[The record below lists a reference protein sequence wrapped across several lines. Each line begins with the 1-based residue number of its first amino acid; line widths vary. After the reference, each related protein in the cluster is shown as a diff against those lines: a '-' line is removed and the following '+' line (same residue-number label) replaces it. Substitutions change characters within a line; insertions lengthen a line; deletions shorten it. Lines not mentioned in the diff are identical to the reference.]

1 MASVQQDFAFLLD
14 TLSQAVEIIG
24 GQYADGLFDNQYQ
37 WQIVKDN
44 VSESI
49 SNSLSKGVCLRKYH
63 DGQWRYESSDN
74 LSSSHILEM
83 ARRVKDFNPYV
94 SRPIKLMENLPYLT
108 LDKEMQ
114 VKIDPRSKSS
124 EEKLGRIRELHKLA
138 SSYDPRIAN
147 VRIVYRQQLMER
159 IMTTSTGSKLRQVIP
174 RTRLLIFCT
183 AKEGNVTDQD
193 YLTLGGTKGYEIVED
208 LQEGEIK
215 KIVESALEQ
224 LKAESPP
231 KGNLPVILDPSMV
244 GITCH
249 ESFGHGLE
257 ADQVLRDRSYLA
269 NLKGKAVA
277 SSLVTIYEDST
288 IMGGHGTYFFDDD
301 GVPARKNIIVENGIL
316 VGFLHD
322 IMTASA
328 LNENLTANSRIEGNR
343 YRRFPRMTNTY
354 AGIGEM
360 ATEELIKDTK
370 YAVMLVHASHGQEDP
385 LGGGM
390 QIGSNKGYIIENGEK
405 KQPLKS
411 ITLSGRVLD
420 VLGNVDA
427 VSKDNFHLGL
437 GICGKG
443 NEDFVPEGSGGP
455 IWRTKGIVG

>member
-1 MASVQQDFAFLLD
+1 MTSVQQDFKFLLD
-14 TLSQAVEIIG
+14 TLGQAVEIIG
-24 GQYADGLFDNQYQ
+24 GQYADGLFDSQYQ

-49 SNSLSKGVCLRKYH
+49 SNSRSTGVCLRKYQ
-63 DGQWRYESSDN
+63 DGQWGYESSDN
-74 LSSSHILEM
+74 LSPTHILEM
-83 ARRVKDFNPYV
+83 ARRIKDFNPYV
-94 SRPIKLMENLPYLT
+94 SRPIKLMKDLPYLT
-108 LDKEMQ
+108 LDKEIQ

-124 EEKLGRIRELHKLA
+124 EEKLARIRELHRLA
-138 SSYDPRIAN
+138 SSYDPRIVN
-147 VRIVYRQQLMER
+147 VRVVYRQQLMER
-159 IMTTSTGSKLRQVIP
+159 IMATSTGSRLRQVIP
-174 RTRLLIFCT
+174 RTRFFIFCT

-193 YLTLGGTKGYEIVED
+193 YLTLGGTKGYEIVEN
-208 LQEGEIK
+208 LPEEKIK
-215 KIVESALEQ
+215 GTVDSALEQ
-224 LKAESPP
+224 LKAQSPP

-257 ADQVLRDRSYLA
+257 ADQVLRNRSYLSA
-269 NLKGKAVA
+269 LKGKSVA
-277 SSLVTIYEDST
+277 SPLVTIYEDS
-288 IMGGHGTYFFDDD
+288 IVDGGHGTYFFDDD
-301 GVPARKNIIVENGIL
+301 GVPARKNVIVEKGIL

-328 LNENLTANSRIEGNR
+328 LNENLTANSRAEGTR

-354 AGIGEM
+354 AGVGEM
-360 ATEELIKDTK
+360 SSEELIKDTK
-370 YAVMLVHASHGQEDP
+370 YAVMLVHASHGMEDP

-420 VLGNVDA
+420 VLRDVDA
-427 VSKDNFHLGL
+427 VSNDDFHLGL
-437 GICGKG
+437 GMCGKG
-443 NEDFVPEGSGGP
+443 NEDFVPESSGGST
-455 IWRTKGIVG
+455 WRTKGIVG